1 MSNFADKTLKAAKAT
16 LMAGYAI
23 SLAIPYRVERQNDE
37 TVYHTPLF
45 KLGYKNTTHETD
57 NGEKKVHTYTITSFG
72 LLNDQIATAKRLYM
86 AAILKRPYYKEEAA
100 RKITHARDMVGYAVT
115 YAKNGASH
123 TINTATVKLKQ
134 AKDKVCGI
142 EDTLVKFVE
151 DIID

>member
-1 MSNFADKTLKAAKAT
+1 MSNFADKTLKAAKAA
-16 LMAGYAI
+16 LLAGYAV
-23 SLAIPYRVERQNDE
+23 SLAVPYRVEKHNDE

-45 KLGYKNTTHETD
+45 KLGYKNSTHETEQ
-57 NGEKKVHTYTITSFG
+57 GEKNVHTYTITSFG
-72 LLNDQIATAKRLYM
+72 LLNDQISTAKRLYT
-86 AAILKRPYYKEEAA
+86 AVLLKKPYYKEKAA
-100 RKITHARDMVGYAVT
+100 RKLTHARDRMGYAVT

-123 TINTATVKLKQ
+123 TINAATVKLKQ